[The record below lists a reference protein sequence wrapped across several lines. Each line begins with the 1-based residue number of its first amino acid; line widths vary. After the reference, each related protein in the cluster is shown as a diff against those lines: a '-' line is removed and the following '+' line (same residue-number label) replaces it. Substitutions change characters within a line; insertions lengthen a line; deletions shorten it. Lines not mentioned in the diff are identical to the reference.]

1 MGLDRSTECCPV
13 STLLS
18 FAVRKFAN
26 NIFIVLYDDLPPLW
40 TSGPCGRPA
49 WSAAWPSRPPLPT
62 RRTTRRSRCSRS
74 PTSTCEHPT
83 PHALT
88 HTSTTHLRGS
98 ALLPPDTHSCWTG
111 GFSLQYQQVNDIPST
126 GELVS
131 IVVVLAPSSCGRRF
145 ESPGNV

>member
-1 MGLDRSTECCPV
+1 MGRTS
-13 STLLS
+13 LS

-26 NIFIVLYDDLPPLW
+26 IIFIVLYDDLPPLW

-62 RRTTRRSRCSRS
+62 RRTARRSRCSRS

-88 HTSTTHLRGS
+88 HTHTHQQHLRAHLSGS
-98 ALLPPDTHSCWTG
+98 ALLLTLAG
-111 GFSLQYQQVNDIPST
+111 QVVSVCNINDIPST
-126 GELVS
+126 VGTGELAS
-131 IVVVLAPSSCGRRF
+131 IVVVHLAPSSCGRRF